1 MLYLSN
7 RDQVLQMYAGFLQ
20 RRDAIPSGLRHIN
33 LYKSHPSHAQS
44 TDLPWNIWNPK
55 SADFLSSLWLGHLG
69 HLGHLGPRPGLTA
82 SAPRWL
88 TDVSPFAHA
97 FAAMISSEFT
107 GLETTVDATGA
118 LGQRFANP
126 PWIIFCWKD
135 IASNIASWTRFRRAN
150 WSQVLMHWQLTEV
163 SRA

>member
-1 MLYLSN
+1 MHSQLISPEISEIRNRRIFLALCDLRILSI
-7 RDQVLQMYAGFLQ
+7 L
-20 RRDAIPSGLRHIN
+20 GLD
-33 LYKSHPSHAQS
+33 LAS
-44 TDLPWNIWNPK
+44 TW
-55 SADFLSSLWLGHLG
+55 
-69 HLGHLGPRPGLTA
+69 PRPGLTA

-126 PWIIFCWKD
+126 P
-135 IASNIASWTRFRRAN
+135 
-150 WSQVLMHWQLTEV
+150 
-163 SRA
+163 